1 MIYFSIAFLSP
12 KFYLFNFIFYL
23 LPFTFYLLPSTFYLL
38 PYALCLPP
46 FATLYLL
53 PFAYYLYFGARLYKY
68 HASMAKKTLGNQAAI
83 TGSKLPFIA
92 NTEENLP
99 TRI

>member
-1 MIYFSIAFLSP
+1 MVVRLMIYFLIAFLSP
-12 KFYLFNFIFYL
+12 KFYLFNFTFLPFAYHL
-23 LPFTFYLLPSTFYLL
+23 LPFTFHLSPS
-38 PYALCLPP
+38 
-46 FATLYLL
+46 
-53 PFAYYLYFGARLYKY
+53 PFAYYLYLGARLYKY